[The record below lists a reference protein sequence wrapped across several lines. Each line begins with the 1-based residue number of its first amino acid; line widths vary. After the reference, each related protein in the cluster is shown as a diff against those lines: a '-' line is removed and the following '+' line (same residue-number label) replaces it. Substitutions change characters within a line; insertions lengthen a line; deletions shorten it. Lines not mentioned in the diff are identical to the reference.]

1 MTEEDTTASTLG
13 TLATIG
19 ESSRLPLLP
28 ALTILAHPDVRRVG
42 ETAPLTALLDRRP
55 AQVDRD
61 EPLFFAAGASRGR
74 GLEHRGVSKKT
85 NSLLV
90 VQRPDACF
98 EVRAGDTSH
107 PLELD
112 SKPFDKP
119 RTVTQEELAA
129 GLVITINKRVVLC
142 LHRVHFPVARSRDLG
157 LLGASDEIEEVRRK
171 ILRAAAHPST
181 PVLIRGETGV
191 GKEPTARAIHAESA
205 RASGPFVVL
214 NMARVSGALADADL
228 FGHARGAFTDAKGSR
243 AGAFVEADGGTL
255 FLDEIGEASPE
266 VQAKL
271 LRALEENAILPVGA
285 DKPRPVDV
293 RVIAATDKDL
303 EEEVRK
309 KTFDDALYFRL
320 NVYPIDIP
328 PLRARRADTGVLF
341 FSTLRQRLTETG
353 ASARLDDDADRP
365 PWVPARAVARLASAP
380 WPGNVRELLAV
391 AERLVVESTDHP
403 ELDVDDFIRRELAR
417 SARLARGA
425 SAEKSAALPG
435 ASRAAGLPKREDIT
449 LQQLLQALARA
460 RWNKSEAARTFGMS
474 RPTFYKLLEENHP
487 AVHQVLEIPYDDIVR
502 DYAACGG
509 DAQALAKKLGI
520 PAEVLLSRLRRA
532 GE

>member
-1 MTEEDTTASTLG
+1 MTEEDTTSSTLG

-55 AQVDRD
+55 AKIDRD
-61 EPLFFAAGASRGR
+61 EPLFFAAGGARGR
-74 GLEHRGVSKKT
+74 GLEHRAVSKKT
-85 NSLLV
+85 TSLV
-90 VQRPDACF
+90 VAQLPDSRF

-107 PLELD
+107 PLEVD
-112 SKPFDKP
+112 AKPFDQP
-119 RTVTQEELAA
+119 RALTHDELGA

-191 GKEPTARAIHAESA
+191 GKEPTARAIHTESA

-214 NMARVSGALADADL
+214 NMARLSGALADADL

-243 AGAFVEADGGTL
+243 AGAFVEAHGGTL

-293 RVIAATDKDL
+293 RVVAATDKDL
-303 EEEVRK
+303 EEEVRQK
-309 KTFDDALYFRL
+309 RFDDALYFRL

-341 FSTLRQRLTETG
+341 FTTLRQRLAETG
-353 ASARLDDDADRP
+353 AAARLDDDPVRP
-365 PWVPARAVARLASAP
+365 PWVPARAVARLAAAS
-380 WPGNVRELLAV
+380 WPGNVRELLGV

-403 ELDVDDFIRRELAR
+403 NLDVDDFIRRELAR
-417 SARLARGA
+417 SARLARGEHVDKA
-425 SAEKSAALPG
+425 SAPP
-435 ASRAAGLPKREDIT
+435 ASGRASGTPKREDIT
-449 LQQLLQALARA
+449 LQQLLEALARA

-474 RPTFYKLLEENHP
+474 RPTFYRLIEENHP

-502 DYAACGG
+502 DYGACGG

-532 GE
+532 GG